1 MNARQLRHYSRQ
13 AVRLLGMLD
22 KQCGDVAL
30 TPVQAHALG
39 EIQLQP
45 LTINQL
51 AQQLNVDKSNASR
64 TVTGLIKLGLVESI
78 ENPKDKRSQLAAL
91 TEQGQQALS
100 QLDQQQNSFFEQLI
114 TQLDDSEQ
122 EQLKLGLETYLKGL
136 TKVCQAEEYVL
147 RPLTKADNSQV
158 ADVIRKVSAEY
169 GLTADKGYG
178 VADPT
183 LDDMYSVYDQQGAA
197 YWVVEYQG
205 EIVSGGGFAPLTGE
219 PNVCEPN
226 VCELQKMYFL
236 PQTRGH
242 GLAKRIVALSLQL
255 AKQFG
260 YQQCYLET
268 TECLREAVG
277 LYEKLGFE
285 HLDAPLGQTGHDACE
300 VVMLKTL

>member
-1 MNARQLRHYSRQ
+1 MNARQLRNYSRQ

-78 ENPKDKRSQLAAL
+78 ENPKDKRSQLVAL

-100 QLDQQQNSFFEQLI
+100 QLDQQQNSFFEQLL
-114 TQLDDSEQ
+114 TQLDDCEQ

-183 LDDMYSVYDQQGAA
+183 LDDMYSVYHQQGAA

-205 EIVSGGGFAPLTGE
+205 EIVGGGGFAPLAG
-219 PNVCEPN
+219 EPN

>member
-78 ENPKDKRSQLAAL
+78 ENPKDKRSQLVAL

-100 QLDQQQNSFFEQLI
+100 QLDQQQNCFFEQLL

-158 ADVIRKVSAEY
+158 ADVIRRVSAEY

-205 EIVSGGGFAPLTGE
+205 EIVGGGGFAPLAG
-219 PNVCEPN
+219 EPN

>member
-45 LTINQL
+45 LTINKL

-78 ENPKDKRSQLAAL
+78 ENPKDKRSQLVAL

-100 QLDQQQNSFFEQLI
+100 QLDQQQNSFFEQLL
-114 TQLDDSEQ
+114 TQLDNNEQ

-205 EIVSGGGFAPLTGE
+205 EIVGGGGFAPLAG
-219 PNVCEPN
+219 EPN

>member
-78 ENPKDKRSQLAAL
+78 ENPKDKRSQLVAL

-100 QLDQQQNSFFEQLI
+100 QLDQQQNSFFEQLL
-114 TQLDDSEQ
+114 TQLDNSEQ
-122 EQLKLGLETYLKGL
+122 EQLELGLETYLKGL

-205 EIVSGGGFAPLTGE
+205 EIVGGGGFAPLAG
-219 PNVCEPN
+219 EPN

>member
-39 EIQLQP
+39 EIQLKP

-78 ENPKDKRSQLAAL
+78 ENPKDKRSQLVAL

-100 QLDQQQNSFFEQLI
+100 QLDQQQNSFFEQLL
-114 TQLDDSEQ
+114 TQLHDSEQ

-205 EIVSGGGFAPLTGE
+205 EIVGGGGFAPLAG
-219 PNVCEPN
+219 EPN

>member
-45 LTINQL
+45 LSINQL

-78 ENPKDKRSQLAAL
+78 ENPKDKRSQLVAL

-100 QLDQQQNSFFEQLI
+100 QLDQQQNSFFEQLL

-205 EIVSGGGFAPLTGE
+205 EIVGGGGFAPLAG
-219 PNVCEPN
+219 EPN

-242 GLAKRIVALSLQL
+242 GLTKRIVALSLQL

>member
-78 ENPKDKRSQLAAL
+78 ENPKDKRSQLVGL

-100 QLDQQQNSFFEQLI
+100 QLDQQQNSFFEQLL

-178 VADPT
+178 LADPT

-205 EIVSGGGFAPLTGE
+205 EIVGGGGFAPLAG
-219 PNVCEPN
+219 EPN

>member
-22 KQCGDVAL
+22 KQCGEVTL

-64 TVTGLIKLGLVESI
+64 TVTGLTKLGLVESI
-78 ENPKDKRSQLAAL
+78 ENPNDKRSQLVELSA
-91 TEQGQQALS
+91 QGQQALS
-100 QLDQQQNSFFEQLI
+100 QLDQQQNAFFEQLLAN
-114 TQLDDSEQ
+114 LDANEQ

-136 TKVCQAEEYVL
+136 TRVCQADEFVL
-147 RPLTKADNSQV
+147 RPLSKADNPQV
-158 ADVIRKVSAEY
+158 AEVIRRVSAEY

-197 YWVVEYQG
+197 YWVIEYQG
-205 EIVSGGGFAPLTGE
+205 EIVGGGGFAPLAGE
-219 PNVCEPN
+219 PD

-255 AKQFG
+255 AKQLG

-268 TECLREAVG
+268 TECLKEAIG

-285 HLDAPLGQTGHDACE
+285 HLAAPLGQTGHDACE
-300 VVMLKTL
+300 VVMLKAL

>member
-45 LTINQL
+45 LTINKL

-78 ENPKDKRSQLAAL
+78 ENPKDKRSQLVGL

-100 QLDQQQNSFFEQLI
+100 QLDQQQNSFFEQLL
-114 TQLDDSEQ
+114 TQLDDNEQ

-205 EIVSGGGFAPLTGE
+205 EIVGGGGFAPLAG
-219 PNVCEPN
+219 EPN

>member
-51 AQQLNVDKSNASR
+51 AQLLNVDKSNASR

-78 ENPKDKRSQLAAL
+78 ENPKDKRSQLVAL
-91 TEQGQQALS
+91 TEQGLQALS
-100 QLDQQQNSFFEQLI
+100 QLDQQQNNFFEQLL
-114 TQLDDSEQ
+114 TQLDDNEQ

-205 EIVSGGGFAPLTGE
+205 EIVGGGGFAPLAG
-219 PNVCEPN
+219 EPN

-260 YQQCYLET
+260 YQLCYLET

>member
-51 AQQLNVDKSNASR
+51 AHQLNVDKSNASR

-78 ENPKDKRSQLAAL
+78 ENPKDKRSQLVGL

-100 QLDQQQNSFFEQLI
+100 QLDQQQNSFFEQLL

-205 EIVSGGGFAPLTGE
+205 EIVGGGGFAPLAG
-219 PNVCEPN
+219 EPN

-285 HLDAPLGQTGHDACE
+285 YLDAPLGQTGHDACE

>member
-39 EIQLQP
+39 EIKLQP

-78 ENPKDKRSQLAAL
+78 ENPKDKRSQLVAL

-100 QLDQQQNSFFEQLI
+100 QLDQQQNSFFEQLL

-158 ADVIRKVSAEY
+158 ANVIRAVSAEY

-205 EIVSGGGFAPLTGE
+205 EIVGGGGFAPLAG
-219 PNVCEPN
+219 EPN

>member
-1 MNARQLRHYSRQ
+1 QLRHYSRQ

-78 ENPKDKRSQLAAL
+78 ENPKDKRSQLVGL

-100 QLDQQQNSFFEQLI
+100 QLDQQQNCFFEQLL

-205 EIVSGGGFAPLTGE
+205 EIVGGGGFAPLAG
-219 PNVCEPN
+219 EPN

>member
-205 EIVSGGGFAPLTGE
+205 EIVGGGGFAPLTG
-219 PNVCEPN
+219 EPN

>member
-78 ENPKDKRSQLAAL
+78 ENPKDKRSQLVAL

-100 QLDQQQNSFFEQLI
+100 QLDQQQNCFFEQLL

-205 EIVSGGGFAPLTGE
+205 EIVGGGGFAPLAG
-219 PNVCEPN
+219 EPN

>member
-39 EIQLQP
+39 EIKLQP

-78 ENPKDKRSQLAAL
+78 ENPKDKRSQLVAL

-100 QLDQQQNSFFEQLI
+100 QLDQQQNSFFEQLL

-205 EIVSGGGFAPLTGE
+205 EIVGGGGFAPLAG
-219 PNVCEPN
+219 EPN

-242 GLAKRIVALSLQL
+242 GLAKRIVALSLQM

>member
-39 EIQLQP
+39 EIQLQL

-51 AQQLNVDKSNASR
+51 AQQLSVDKSNASR
-64 TVTGLIKLGLVESI
+64 TITGLIKLGLVESI
-78 ENPKDKRSQLAAL
+78 ENPKDKRSQLVAL
-91 TEQGQQALS
+91 TIQGQQALA
-100 QLDQQQNSFFEQLI
+100 QLDQQQNSFFEQLL
-114 TQLDDSEQ
+114 TQLDDCEQ

-147 RPLTKADNSQV
+147 RPLTKADNPQV

-183 LDDMYSVYDQQGAA
+183 LDDMYSVYNQCGAA
-197 YWVVEYQG
+197 YWVIEHRG
-205 EIVSGGGFAPLTGE
+205 EIVGGGGFAPLAG
-219 PNVCEPN
+219 EPN

-255 AKQFG
+255 AKQLG

-300 VVMLKTL
+300 VVMLKVL

>member
-78 ENPKDKRSQLAAL
+78 ENPKDKRSQLVAL

-100 QLDQQQNSFFEQLI
+100 QLDQQQNCFFEQLL

-205 EIVSGGGFAPLTGE
+205 EIVGGGGFAPLAG
-219 PNVCEPN
+219 EPN

-242 GLAKRIVALSLQL
+242 GLAKRIVALSIQL

>member
-1 MNARQLRHYSRQ
+1 M
-13 AVRLLGMLD
+13 
-22 KQCGDVAL
+22 
-30 TPVQAHALG
+30 
-39 EIQLQP
+39 QP
-45 LTINQL
+45 LSINQL

-78 ENPKDKRSQLAAL
+78 ENPKDKRSQLVAL

-100 QLDQQQNSFFEQLI
+100 QLDQQQNSFSFEQLL

-205 EIVSGGGFAPLTGE
+205 EIVGGGGFAPLAG
-219 PNVCEPN
+219 EPN

-277 LYEKLGFE
+277 LYEKARL
-285 HLDAPLGQTGHDACE
+285 
-300 VVMLKTL
+300 

>member
-13 AVRLLGMLD
+13 AVRLLGVLD

-51 AQQLNVDKSNASR
+51 AQQLSVDKSNASR
-64 TVTGLIKLGLVESI
+64 TITGLIKLGLVESI
-78 ENPKDKRSQLAAL
+78 ENPKDKRSQLVVL
-91 TEQGQQALS
+91 TIQGQQALA
-100 QLDQQQNSFFEQLI
+100 QLDQQQNSFFEQLL
-114 TQLDDSEQ
+114 TQLDDCEQ

-136 TKVCQAEEYVL
+136 TKVCQAEEYTL
-147 RPLTKADNSQV
+147 RPLTKADNPQV

-169 GLTADKGYG
+169 GLTADRGYG

-183 LDDMYSVYDQQGAA
+183 LDDMYSVYNQCGAA
-197 YWVVEYQG
+197 YWVIEHRG
-205 EIVSGGGFAPLTGE
+205 EIVGGGGFAPLAG
-219 PNVCEPN
+219 EPN

-300 VVMLKTL
+300 VVMLKVL

>member
-51 AQQLNVDKSNASR
+51 AQQLSVDKSNASR
-64 TVTGLIKLGLVESI
+64 TITGLIKLGLVESI
-78 ENPKDKRSQLAAL
+78 ENPKDKRSQLVVL
-91 TEQGQQALS
+91 TIQGQQALS
-100 QLDQQQNSFFEQLI
+100 QLDQQQNSFFEQLL
-114 TQLDDSEQ
+114 TQLDDCEQ

-136 TKVCQAEEYVL
+136 TKVCQAEEYTL
-147 RPLTKADNSQV
+147 RPLTKADNPQV

-169 GLTADKGYG
+169 GLTADRGYG

-183 LDDMYSVYDQQGAA
+183 LDDMYSVYNQNEAA
-197 YWVVEYQG
+197 YWVIEHRG
-205 EIVSGGGFAPLTGE
+205 EIVGGGGFAPLAG
-219 PNVCEPN
+219 EPN

-255 AKQFG
+255 AKQLG

-300 VVMLKTL
+300 VVMLKVL

>member
-51 AQQLNVDKSNASR
+51 AQLLNVDKSNASR

-78 ENPKDKRSQLAAL
+78 ENPKDKRSQLVAL
-91 TEQGQQALS
+91 TEQGLQALS
-100 QLDQQQNSFFEQLI
+100 QLDQQQNNFFEQLL
-114 TQLDDSEQ
+114 TQLDDNEQ

-205 EIVSGGGFAPLTGE
+205 EIVGGGGFAPLAG
-219 PNVCEPN
+219 EPN

-285 HLDAPLGQTGHDACE
+285 NLDAPLGQTGHDACE
-300 VVMLKTL
+300 IVMLKTL

>member
-78 ENPKDKRSQLAAL
+78 ENPKDKRSQLVAL
-91 TEQGQQALS
+91 TKRGQLALS
-100 QLDQQQNSFFEQLI
+100 QLDQQQNRFFEQLL

-205 EIVSGGGFAPLTGE
+205 EIVGGGGFAPLAG
-219 PNVCEPN
+219 EPN

>member
-51 AQQLNVDKSNASR
+51 AQQLSVDKSNASR
-64 TVTGLIKLGLVESI
+64 TITGLIKLGLVESI
-78 ENPKDKRSQLAAL
+78 ENPKDKRSQLVVL
-91 TEQGQQALS
+91 TIQGQQALA
-100 QLDQQQNSFFEQLI
+100 QLDQQQNSFFEQLL
-114 TQLDDSEQ
+114 TQLDDCEQ

-205 EIVSGGGFAPLTGE
+205 EIVGGGGFAPLAG
-219 PNVCEPN
+219 EPN

>member
-78 ENPKDKRSQLAAL
+78 ENPKDKRSQLVAL
-91 TEQGQQALS
+91 TEQGRQALS
-100 QLDQQQNSFFEQLI
+100 QLDQQQNSFFEQLL

-205 EIVSGGGFAPLTGE
+205 EIVGGGGFAPLAGE
-219 PNVCEPN
+219 PD

-300 VVMLKTL
+300 VVMLKTM

>member
-78 ENPKDKRSQLAAL
+78 ENPKDKRSQLVAL
-91 TEQGQQALS
+91 TEQGLQALS
-100 QLDQQQNSFFEQLI
+100 QLDQQQNNFFEQLL
-114 TQLDDSEQ
+114 TQLDDNEQ
-122 EQLKLGLETYLKGL
+122 EQPKLGLETYLKGL
-136 TKVCQAEEYVL
+136 TKVGQAEEYVL

-205 EIVSGGGFAPLTGE
+205 ELVGGGGFAPLAG
-219 PNVCEPN
+219 EPN

>member
-45 LTINQL
+45 LTINKL

-78 ENPKDKRSQLAAL
+78 ENPKDKRSQLVAL

-100 QLDQQQNSFFEQLI
+100 QLDQQQNSFFEQLL
-114 TQLDDSEQ
+114 TQLDNNEQ

-205 EIVSGGGFAPLTGE
+205 EIVGGGGFAPLAG
-219 PNVCEPN
+219 EPN

-300 VVMLKTL
+300 IVMLKTL

>member
-51 AQQLNVDKSNASR
+51 AQQLSVDKSNASR
-64 TVTGLIKLGLVESI
+64 TITGLIKLGLVESI
-78 ENPKDKRSQLAAL
+78 ENPKDKRSQLVAL
-91 TEQGQQALS
+91 TIQGQQALA
-100 QLDQQQNSFFEQLI
+100 QLDQQQSSFFEQLL
-114 TQLDDSEQ
+114 TQLDDCEQ

-147 RPLTKADNSQV
+147 RPLTKADNPQV

-183 LDDMYSVYDQQGAA
+183 LDDMYSVYNQCGAA
-197 YWVVEYQG
+197 YWVIEHRE
-205 EIVSGGGFAPLTGE
+205 EIVGGGGFAPLAG
-219 PNVCEPN
+219 EPN

-255 AKQFG
+255 AKQLG

-300 VVMLKTL
+300 VVMLKVL

>member
-78 ENPKDKRSQLAAL
+78 ENPKDKRSQLVGL

-100 QLDQQQNSFFEQLI
+100 QLDQQQNSFFEQLL
-114 TQLDDSEQ
+114 TQLDDNEQ

-205 EIVSGGGFAPLTGE
+205 EIVGGGGFAPLAG
-219 PNVCEPN
+219 EPN

>member
-78 ENPKDKRSQLAAL
+78 ENPKDKRSQLVAL

-100 QLDQQQNSFFEQLI
+100 QLDQQQNSFFEQLL

-158 ADVIRKVSAEY
+158 ANVIRKVSAEY

-205 EIVSGGGFAPLTGE
+205 EIVGGGGFAPLAG
-219 PNVCEPN
+219 EPN

>member
-51 AQQLNVDKSNASR
+51 AQQLSVDKSNASR
-64 TVTGLIKLGLVESI
+64 TITGLIKLGLVESI
-78 ENPKDKRSQLAAL
+78 ENPKDKRSQLVVL
-91 TEQGQQALS
+91 TIQGQQALS
-100 QLDQQQNSFFEQLI
+100 QLDQQQNSFFEQLLA
-114 TQLDDSEQ
+114 QLDDCEQ
-122 EQLKLGLETYLKGL
+122 EQLKLGLEAYLKGL

-147 RPLTKADNSQV
+147 RPLAKADNPQV

-169 GLTADKGYG
+169 GLTADRGYG

-183 LDDMYSVYDQQGAA
+183 LDDMYSVYNQCGAA
-197 YWVVEYQG
+197 YWVIEHRG
-205 EIVSGGGFAPLTGE
+205 EIVGGGGFAPLAG
-219 PNVCEPN
+219 EPN

-300 VVMLKTL
+300 VVMLKVL

>member
-51 AQQLNVDKSNASR
+51 AQQLSVDKSNASR
-64 TVTGLIKLGLVESI
+64 TITGLIKLGLVESI
-78 ENPKDKRSQLAAL
+78 ENPKDKRSQLVVL
-91 TEQGQQALS
+91 TIQGQQALS
-100 QLDQQQNSFFEQLI
+100 QLDQQQNSFFEQLL
-114 TQLDDSEQ
+114 TQLDDCEQ

-136 TKVCQAEEYVL
+136 IKVCQAEEYVL
-147 RPLTKADNSQV
+147 RPLTKADNPQV

-183 LDDMYSVYDQQGAA
+183 LDDMYSVYNQCGAA
-197 YWVVEYQG
+197 YWVIEHRG
-205 EIVSGGGFAPLTGE
+205 EIIGGGGFAPLAG
-219 PNVCEPN
+219 EPN

-300 VVMLKTL
+300 VVMLKVL

>member
-22 KQCGDVAL
+22 KQCGDAAL

-78 ENPKDKRSQLAAL
+78 ENPKDKRSQLVAL

-100 QLDQQQNSFFEQLI
+100 QLDQQQNSFFEQLL

-205 EIVSGGGFAPLTGE
+205 EIVGGGGFAPLAG
-219 PNVCEPN
+219 EPN